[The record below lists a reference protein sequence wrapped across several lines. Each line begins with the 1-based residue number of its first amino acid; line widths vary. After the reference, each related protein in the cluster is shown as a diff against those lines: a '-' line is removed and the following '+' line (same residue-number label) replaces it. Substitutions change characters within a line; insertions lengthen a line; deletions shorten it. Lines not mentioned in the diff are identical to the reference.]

1 MTARQITPPAEL
13 AVTLASAKDTLRIEQ
28 ADTAFDS
35 LLTLWIEA
43 ITEAAEHEVG
53 RCFVN
58 QGWRVTLDKFPD
70 AIRLDRAPLVSVQSV
85 MYIDEDGIEQTLD
98 PADYIV
104 DSASEPGF
112 IVPEPDV
119 TWPCTEA
126 RVNAVTVDYTVGYGP
141 DGTTVPKAAKLYILA
156 RLAEQFEP
164 NTKEFKETVR
174 SSFIGGL
181 LDSLKCYG

>member
-1 MTARQITPPAEL
+1 MSAKQITAPATL

-28 ADTAFDS
+28 ADTSLDS

-58 QGWRVTLDKFPD
+58 QGWRVTLDRFYD
-70 AIRLDRAPLVSVQSV
+70 AIRLDRAPLVSVESV
-85 MYIDEDGIEQTLD
+85 KFIDEDGIEQTLD

-112 IVPEPDV
+112 IVPAALKA
-119 TWPCTEA
+119 WPCTAE
-126 RVNAVTVDYTVGYGP
+126 RVNAVTVDYTVGYGA
-141 DGTTVPKAAKLYILA
+141 DEATVPKAAKLFILA
-156 RLAEQFEP
+156 RLQQQWDPAV
-164 NTKEFKETVR
+164 KEFKETVT
-174 SSFIGGL
+174 SNFIARL
-181 LDSLKCYG
+181 LDPIRTYG